1 MENRKLFIKNLVIV
15 LVVVGVIGAIG
26 SITEKNKKSETA
38 NEGIEEGKNYFE
50 YSYFMSG
57 AKKVLNYNPLKGGD
71 LSCVMGGGEI
81 DLTGSTLNGPARID
95 VFCLM
100 GGAQF
105 TIPSDWTVQN
115 DAVAVMGGIHDEND
129 DKGLETDPNKVLIL
143 DGSAVMGGI
152 EIKRR

>member
-15 LVVVGVIGAIG
+15 LVVIGVIGAIG
-26 SITEKNKKSETA
+26 NITEKNKKSETA

-57 AKKVLNYNPLKGGD
+57 AKKVLKYNPLKGGD

-81 DLTGSTLNGPARID
+81 DLTGSTLNGTATID

-105 TIPSDWTVQN
+105 TIPADWTVQN
-115 DAVAVMGGIHDEND
+115 EAIAVMGGIHDEND